1 MMFTRLYGDFRGCY
15 GYGAG
20 SFFGIGGFVML
31 AAVVILAAVAAI
43 VVLRVLK
50 RAGRTHSSG
59 EALETLKLRYVK
71 GEISEEEYLRL
82 KKILEK

>member
-1 MMFTRLYGDFRGCY
+1 MMFTRLYGNFRGCY

-31 AAVVILAAVAAI
+31 AAIVILAVVAVI

-50 RAGRTHSSG
+50 KAGRTHLSA

-71 GEISEEEYLRL
+71 GEISEEEYL
-82 KKILEK
+82 KVEKTLEK